1 VQSFYQL
8 PDPVFNN
15 PRPIAAF
22 FQVAEE
28 RPLALFQIIGFCGL
42 IETVVWKQDP
52 SKAPGDVVPDDA
64 QAPSWLPQG
73 AAGVSTFR
81 RYPDPVVREKKLLA
95 ELNNGRLAMIGFAGM
110 VAQEGVNGMNVFETM

>member
-1 VQSFYQL
+1 MLATLGILVQSFYQL

-95 ELNNGRLAMIGFAGM
+95 EIGRAH
-110 VAQEGVNGMNVFETM
+110 V